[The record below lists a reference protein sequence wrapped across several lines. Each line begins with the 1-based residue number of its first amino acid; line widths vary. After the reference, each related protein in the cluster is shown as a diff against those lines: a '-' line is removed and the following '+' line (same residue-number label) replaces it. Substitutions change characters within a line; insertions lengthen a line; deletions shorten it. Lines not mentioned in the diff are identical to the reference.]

1 MPVEAQQEVRRLLE
15 RIAAANGNK
24 DAERALFEHVYDE
37 LKKMAHGRMKNE
49 RPDHS
54 WGTTGLV
61 HEVYVRL
68 LKDQRVFTR
77 NRAYFFG
84 AAAKAMRQL
93 LREHARAR
101 NARPHAYV
109 DEHVL
114 LDEIADEVE
123 DATGVDLDH
132 LMEALDKLET
142 TGKYGK
148 RLHEVVC
155 LRWWSGWT
163 YPQIALHLG
172 VSVATVERDWHA
184 ARAWLYGRLKGRSI
198 DA

>member
-1 MPVEAQQEVRRLLE
+1 MPIESQGDVTRLLE
-15 RIAAANGNK
+15 EIAAADDQQAAK
-24 DAERALFEHVYDE
+24 RALFDHVYDE
-37 LKKMAHGRMKNE
+37 LKQMAHCRMKRE
-49 RPDHS
+49 RSEHS
-54 WGTTGLV
+54 WGTTALV
-61 HEVYVRL
+61 HEVYLRL
-68 LKDQRVFTR
+68 MKGKHVFTK